1 MKIFVRIR
9 VAAMRRDLKVFYF
22 SLGFYHLE
30 AFFLSL
36 SSFHH
41 LIVISDKVSLLRV
54 MASGKIFFRCLLI

>member
-41 LIVISDKVSLLRV
+41 LIVSDKVSLLRV

>member
-41 LIVISDKVSLLRV
+41 LIVNDKVSLLRV
-54 MASGKIFFRCLLI
+54 MASGKIYFRCLLI